1 MNKSAIDID
10 KIFKC
15 YYRPLC
21 LYALHYVHNTDIS
34 EDIVQDSFFSL
45 WERINSVEIE
55 NVKAYL
61 YKTVRNRS
69 LDYLKENS
77 IYETNLSPFDLE
89 DILTDEEAEERS
101 LAEARMWTIID
112 TLSERCREVFL
123 LNKRDGMKYKE
134 IADRLHISVNTVDNH
149 IRTALRLIREG
160 AQKIYIFLF
169 N

>member
-55 NVKAYL
+55 NVKVGQYDGAL
-61 YKTVRNRS
+61 FV
-69 LDYLKENS
+69 NS
-77 IYETNLSPFDLE
+77 NYNYIH
-89 DILTDEEAEERS
+89 LTW
-101 LAEARMWTIID
+101 LAENQIIEIKI
-112 TLSERCREVFL
+112 SESTDSEL
-123 LNKRDGMKYKE
+123 ILKIAESMKFIK
-134 IADRLHISVNTVDNH
+134 
-149 IRTALRLIREG
+149 
-160 AQKIYIFLF
+160 
-169 N
+169 

>member
-149 IRTALRLIREG
+149 ISKALRLIR
-160 AQKIYIFLF
+160 
-169 N
+169 

>member
-15 YYRPLC
+15 YYLPLC

-149 IRTALRLIREG
+149 ISKALRLIREG

>member
-149 IRTALRLIREG
+149 ISKALRVSAEEL
-160 AQKIYIFLF
+160 Y
-169 N
+169 